1 MSETQPE
8 NNSRST
14 MQVVL
19 GFLLGVLIALGCLF
33 FSIFLGTALALQQQW
48 LFPVFT
54 GVGLIVA
61 GIVAFRQMKESSY
74 AFGIVIALSIA
85 VLLDA
90 ACGVAFYR

>member
-1 MSETQPE
+1 MFESQPE
-8 NNSRST
+8 NNSRPT

-33 FSIFLGTALALQQQW
+33 FSIFLGTALAWRERW

-54 GVGLIVA
+54 GIGLGVA
-61 GIVAFRQMKESSY
+61 GIVAFRRMKESGY

-85 VLLDA
+85 VLVDA
-90 ACGVAFYR
+90 ACGVALYR

>member
-1 MSETQPE
+1 
-8 NNSRST
+8 
-14 MQVVL
+14 
-19 GFLLGVLIALGCLF
+19 
-33 FSIFLGTALALQQQW
+33 
-48 LFPVFT
+48 VFT